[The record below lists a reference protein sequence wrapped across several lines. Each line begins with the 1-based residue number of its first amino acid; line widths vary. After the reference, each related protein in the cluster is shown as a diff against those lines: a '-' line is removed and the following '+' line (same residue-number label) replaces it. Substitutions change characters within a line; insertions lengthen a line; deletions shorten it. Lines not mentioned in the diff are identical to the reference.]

1 MHNFGRQ
8 RLLGSAQEMKE
19 AAHLHLRGES
29 EVIWGHTRQVQCIL
43 TRRVAGF
50 MYGCPENVC
59 AFEQAPSMKGLE
71 KEADSGDRG
80 TVKTKWYRGRQR

>member
-1 MHNFGRQ
+1 
-8 RLLGSAQEMKE
+8 MKE

-29 EVIWGHTRQVQCIL
+29 EVIWGHARQVQCIL

-50 MYGCPENVC
+50 MYGCPENVS
-59 AFEQAPSMKGLE
+59 AFEQAPSMKGLG

-80 TVKTKWYRGRQR
+80 DCEDKMVQREAEMRCCSEVSRWGAVD